1 MAAYRNS
8 LELQVQYAGL
18 TLANNVFIAP
28 MSGVSDLPF
37 RRAAAQA
44 GAGLVVSEM
53 VASEALVKGAQGG
66 QGRARPDV
74 LRRME
79 GDPSVWPF
87 VVQLVGCEPEWM
99 AEGARQATEAGADI
113 IDINMG
119 CPAREVIG
127 MLSGAALMRDLDKAE
142 RLFDAVL
149 KATHRPVTVKMRLG
163 WDADQL
169 NAPELAARAQACGIS
184 AVTVHG
190 RTRNQFYK
198 GSADWA
204 AVRAVRERISIPLI
218 VNGDI
223 ADAADARVAMAASGA
238 DGVMVGRAA
247 MGRPSVAGAIA
258 ANLSGAPTDGFS
270 ESPEGQF
277 EMVCRH
283 YDDILAH
290 YGVELGV
297 RVARKHLAAYIER
310 GAAADQAID
319 RRQMKSR
326 ICSLTIPEDVIET
339 LSIFFRGS
347 SGREAAC
354 PYLVQPRG
362 RDC

>member
-1 MAAYRNS
+1 MAAYRNH
-8 LELQVQYAGL
+8 LELQVHYAGL

-66 QGRARPDV
+66 QGRMRSDV

-87 VVQLVGCEPEWM
+87 VVQLVGCEPGWM

-119 CPAREVIG
+119 CPAREVTG

-149 KATHRPVTVKMRLG
+149 EATDRPVTVKMRLG
-163 WDADQL
+163 WDVDQL
-169 NAPELAARAQACGIS
+169 NAPELAARAQACGLS

-198 GSADWA
+198 GLADWA

-223 ADAADARVAMAASGA
+223 ADADGARVAMAASGA

-247 MGRPSVAGAIA
+247 LGRPSVAGAIA
-258 ANLSGAPTDGFS
+258 ANLLGATS
-270 ESPEGQF
+270 EELHQSPARQF
-277 EMVCRH
+277 EMVFRH
-283 YDDILAH
+283 YDEILSH
-290 YGVELGV
+290 YGIELGV
-297 RVARKHLAAYIER
+297 RIARKHLAAYIER
-310 GAAADQAID
+310 GAAADPATD
-319 RRQMKSR
+319 RRHVKSR
-326 ICSLTIPEDVIET
+326 VCSLTDPNEVIEA

-347 SGREAAC
+347 SGEKAA
-354 PYLVQPRG
+354 
-362 RDC
+362 